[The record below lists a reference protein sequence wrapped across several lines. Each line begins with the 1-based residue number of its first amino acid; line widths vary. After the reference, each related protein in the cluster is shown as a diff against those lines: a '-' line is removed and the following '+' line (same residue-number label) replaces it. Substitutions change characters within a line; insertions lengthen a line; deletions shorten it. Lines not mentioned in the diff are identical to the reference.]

1 MKIKQGRFAKELE
14 DPFYLKDPKILEIY
28 NKCLPPKEAYYYFPK
43 GEEIIEFNA
52 KKPNKSYKKIY
63 HNIPY
68 SDLDKQYISDFKQI
82 LSGHPELKI
91 PEFIDDDVL
100 LRFIYADECDYDKA
114 FKRLVKYIDWS
125 NKTFPIIIHPKS
137 RLIEILNKGIVYVY
151 GRDCRYRPILVFRLQ
166 EFVKNENVYTVEE
179 IIETGCFLGQFVINN
194 MLIPGQVER
203 WNLLI
208 NLKGSTVL
216 SLPDHIKKLIPVMN
230 EAFISRAHKS
240 YILGMTFFLRLLFK
254 IVCAF
259 LHESTVK
266 KFKILEGK
274 KDKALFEEIRKDN
287 IEQYMGG
294 TAPDVIMGAEN
305 SLFPPRMPSEH
316 FLLESERPE
325 NILISEEE
333 YIKKYKNGEIPDDL
347 ASPYILDKLNVAK
360 EKTIKEENISKEE
373 KKLEKMEN
381 NSKIKKNNST
391 FSKKNFRTINNIER
405 YYTKNEKQ
413 INIMKEKEIQKE
425 KLKQLRQQKINRV
438 KTFLYH
444 GWDYL
449 EEKDIFT
456 KYNNNNKNNIIN
468 DLYSLSKKKNNFCSK
483 MNIISNERK

>member
-166 EFVKNENVYTVEE
+166 EFVKNEKVYTVEE

-287 IEQYMGG
+287 IEQCMGG

-381 NSKIKKNNST
+381 NSKIKKNNSN
-391 FSKKNFRTINNIER
+391 FSKKNFRTISNIKR

-425 KLKQLRQQKINRV
+425 KLKQLRQQNINRV